1 MHSEMLGESTCLDSN
16 SAHLTNKT
24 TAAGKTREDERAAE
38 LVAVDGIQMQ
48 SRCLLHL
55 HSR

>member
-1 MHSEMLGESTCLDSN
+1 MHSVMLGESTCLDSN
-16 SAHLTNKT
+16 SARLTNKT
-24 TAAGKTREDERAAE
+24 TAAGKTREDEREAE